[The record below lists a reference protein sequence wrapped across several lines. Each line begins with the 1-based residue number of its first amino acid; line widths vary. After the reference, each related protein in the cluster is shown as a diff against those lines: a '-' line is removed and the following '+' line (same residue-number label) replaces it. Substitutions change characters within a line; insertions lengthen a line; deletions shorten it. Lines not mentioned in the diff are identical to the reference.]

1 MEAGTGLRQPWPTR
15 RGQAHTKVPREG
27 LDWGG
32 LSHTGC
38 PEGLSRGLGQ
48 LSETSLV
55 PAWSSPLGH
64 QRPSHLTALGW
75 APHSPVFQKCSRQVL
90 GNHVPKISIF
100 PWHLQQDKPPHTSL
114 SHI

>member
-48 LSETSLV
+48 LSDGFNDSLSLV
-55 PAWSSPLGH
+55 KLKSSWDIAW
-64 QRPSHLTALGW
+64 
-75 APHSPVFQKCSRQVL
+75 
-90 GNHVPKISIF
+90 
-100 PWHLQQDKPPHTSL
+100 QDEY
-114 SHI
+114 